1 MFRLTRKELWAH
13 KLRSALTGLA
23 VVLGVAFMAGTM
35 VLTDTMEKTF
45 DGVIATANDGTD
57 VIVRQEAAIDGD
69 FTGARE
75 RIDALDDRIIGLI
88 QERMAVSAVI
98 QDARI
103 ASGGRRVNLSRE
115 MEILGHYSEALGK
128 PGTSLAMTLL
138 ELCRGRI

>member
-1 MFRLTRKELWAH
+1 MAFSGACRARAAFHPKEPSMTVLDV
-13 KLRSALTGLA
+13 TGA
-23 VVLGVAFMAGTM
+23 RTPEAA
-35 VLTDTMEKTF
+35 
-45 DGVIATANDGTD
+45 D
-57 VIVRQEAAIDGD
+57 VIS
-69 FTGARE
+69 GARE

-98 QDARI
+98 QDARLS
-103 ASGGRRVNLSRE
+103 SGGRRVNLSRE